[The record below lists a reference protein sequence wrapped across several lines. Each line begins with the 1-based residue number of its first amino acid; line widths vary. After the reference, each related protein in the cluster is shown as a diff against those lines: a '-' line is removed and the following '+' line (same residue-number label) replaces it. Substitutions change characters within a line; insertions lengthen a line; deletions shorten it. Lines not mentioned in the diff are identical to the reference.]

1 MCLQSTLIIK
11 KKKLCYIF
19 ILILININKSN
30 PLNSSIDPHVGA
42 DAQHMKH
49 LAGYRAW
56 AFISQTQ
63 IPNSGQKGKTVK
75 YVRAYL
81 AEAEEAEEIGV
92 RE

>member
-1 MCLQSTLIIK
+1 
-11 KKKLCYIF
+11 
-19 ILILININKSN
+19 
-30 PLNSSIDPHVGA
+30 
-42 DAQHMKH
+42 MKH

-92 RE
+92 RERD